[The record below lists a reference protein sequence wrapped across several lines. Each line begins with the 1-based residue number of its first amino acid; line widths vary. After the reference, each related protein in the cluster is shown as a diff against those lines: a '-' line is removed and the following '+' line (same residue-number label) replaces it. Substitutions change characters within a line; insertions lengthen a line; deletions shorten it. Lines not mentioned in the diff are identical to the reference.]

1 MKFTIA
7 VVLATALSVIAAPM
21 PQTVPNTPNGS
32 LTQMINGATSFSPN
46 FLSGNSAGV
55 AQSITDMVN
64 GAASYAP
71 NFLASLA
78 GAAPKRIV
86 QSAEDVPAALAEP
99 ATK

>member
-7 VVLATALSVIAAPM
+7 VVLATAMSAVAAPM
-21 PQTVPNTPNGS
+21 PQAGPTTPNGS

-71 NFLASLA
+71 NFLSSLA
-78 GAAPKRIV
+78 GAAPKRVV
-86 QSAEDVPAALAEP
+86 QSGEDVPAVLAEP
-99 ATK
+99 ATQ